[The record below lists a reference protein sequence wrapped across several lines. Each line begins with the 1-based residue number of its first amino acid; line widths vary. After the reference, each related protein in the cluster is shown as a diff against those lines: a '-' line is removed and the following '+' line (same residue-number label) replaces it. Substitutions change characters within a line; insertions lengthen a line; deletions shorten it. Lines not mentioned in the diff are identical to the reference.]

1 MAVGWRGKGALVTK
15 GYNVTS
21 SAYCIKPLYCMNRQ
35 FIGFY
40 HDGGR
45 SPSFSIACAV
55 FAKNA
60 ELTPVLAQGD
70 WWHIVPSAIL
80 TCLLPDIDHPK
91 SLLGQRLKWISKPI
105 ARAFG
110 HRGFTHSLLA
120 VFALLATFYLK
131 VPDTWIIPADA
142 LQGMVLGYLSHIL
155 ADMLTRRASPALALP
170 LAFSSAY
177 PRAAKRQP
185 TGAVSVHGAVRVG
198 NLDAADRTREQCG
211 ALVITND
218 KYAANAV

>member
-1 MAVGWRGKGALVTK
+1 MTAEGHL
-15 GYNVTS
+15 
-21 SAYCIKPLYCMNRQ
+21 L
-35 FIGFY
+35 
-40 HDGGR
+40 
-45 SPSFSIACAV
+45 FSIACAV

-91 SLLGQRLKWISKPI
+91 SFLGQRLKWISKPI

-131 VPDTWIIPADA
+131 VPESWFIPADA

-155 ADMLTRRASPALALP
+155 ADMLTPMRCSPALAMSLAFP
-170 LAFSSAY
+170 LAYPGSPKGQPTGTFYLHGIICLVGMDAPFITRKQRGSLVIANDQYLADPVSSAY
-177 PRAAKRQP
+177 
-185 TGAVSVHGAVRVG
+185 
-198 NLDAADRTREQCG
+198 
-211 ALVITND
+211 
-218 KYAANAV
+218 